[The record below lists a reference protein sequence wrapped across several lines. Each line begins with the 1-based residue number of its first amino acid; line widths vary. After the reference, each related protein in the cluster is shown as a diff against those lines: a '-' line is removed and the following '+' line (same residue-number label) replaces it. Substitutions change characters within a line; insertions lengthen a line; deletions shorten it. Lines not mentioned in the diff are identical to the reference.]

1 MSVKEAYKYNM
12 DTNIAS
18 DTCWK
23 NSRENNNQEIYD
35 YSIYNEYA
43 VFNSKDDKTICSLP
57 ELALEH
63 PNLRGRC
70 GYGLVDNNL
79 VDNYSALRNDP
90 KSLTHD
96 KCGIQL
102 YERVFQAPP
111 LLKGAEGDLEK
122 ELDLLSGNDTN
133 QNKCKKN
140 IMEQELRIGYPLID
154 CLKDLQNPD
163 NIVPSWENGGED
175 TRSYKNRA
183 EFNKIFNNK
192 C

>member
-23 NSRENNNQEIYD
+23 NSRENNNSEIYD
-35 YSIYNEYA
+35 YSIYNEYSIY
-43 VFNSKDDKTICSLP
+43 NSENGICSLP
-57 ELALEH
+57 DVALEH

-70 GYGLVDNNL
+70 GYGLTDNKL
-79 VDNYSALRNDP
+79 VDNYSILRNDP

-96 KCGIQL
+96 KCSVQL
-102 YERVFQAPP
+102 LERVFQAPP

-133 QNKCKKN
+133 HNKCKKT
-140 IMEQELRIGYPLID
+140 IMENEQRIGYPLVD
-154 CLKDLQNPD
+154 CLKDIQNPD
-163 NIVPSWENGGED
+163 NIVPTWTNGGED
-175 TRSYKNRA
+175 TRSHKNRA
-183 EFNKIFNNK
+183 EFNKIFNNDCNK
-192 C
+192 

>member
-1 MSVKEAYKYNM
+1 MSVKEAYTYNM
-12 DTNIAS
+12 GTNIAS

-23 NSRENNNQEIYD
+23 NSRENNNKEIYD

-43 VFNSKDDKTICSLP
+43 VFNKEDDKTICSLP
-57 ELALEH
+57 EMALEH

-70 GYGLVDNNL
+70 GFGLVDNNL

-96 KCGIQL
+96 KCSIQL

-133 QNKCKKN
+133 HNKCRKG
-140 IMEQELRIGYPLID
+140 IMEYEARIGYPLID
-154 CLKDLQNPD
+154 CLKDIQNPD
-163 NIVPSWENGGED
+163 NIVPSWTNGGED

-183 EFNKIFNNK
+183 EFNKIFDK
-192 C
+192 